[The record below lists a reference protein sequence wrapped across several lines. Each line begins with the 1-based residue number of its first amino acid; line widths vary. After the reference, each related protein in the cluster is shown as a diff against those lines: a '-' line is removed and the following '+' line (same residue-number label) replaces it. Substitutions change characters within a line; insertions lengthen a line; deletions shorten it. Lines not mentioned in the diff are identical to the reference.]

1 MKRRGRRPNLETP
14 EALEDVLERAGEDR
28 FARKKLPI
36 PLRDWRLAVG
46 PRIADRA
53 RPMSLDRGVL
63 TVRVATSVWANE
75 LSLLAPEL
83 IARLVARGFAVKEL
97 RFRVGPLD
105 LPPDPTQKR
114 TYRKVPPPAKLAP
127 EIQASLAK
135 VADDELRATL
145 ERAAA
150 ANLAWQ
156 DYVSAE
162 QRGARAP
169 RGAGKGSAR
178 PDRSARDSGGASGDN
193 SGGGS
198 GRRR

>member
-1 MKRRGRRPNLETP
+1 MKRRGRRPNLKTP
-14 EALEDVLERAGEDR
+14 ETIENVLDRAGEDR

-36 PLRDWRLAVG
+36 PMRDWRLAVG

-53 RPMSLDRGVL
+53 LPMTLDRGVL

-75 LSLLAPEL
+75 LSMLAPEL
-83 IARLVARGFAVKEL
+83 IARLLARGFAVKEL

-105 LPPDPTQKR
+105 LPADPTEKR
-114 TYRKVPPPAKLAP
+114 AYRKVPPPAKLAP
-127 EIQASLAK
+127 EIKASLAK
-135 VADDELRATL
+135 VEDDDLRATI

-156 DYVSAE
+156 ENVSVE
-162 QRGARAP
+162 QRDARDP

-178 PDRSARDSGGASGDN
+178 PDRTATGSGGASGDN